1 MDGLDSSSCSL
12 ILQEYPY
19 PAEYMEGGGS
29 SSSFDS
35 ASDGDDGGPGFEEE
49 YNYPEEY
56 EVKSS
61 FSRPTTPKP
70 TTPKP

>member
-1 MDGLDSSSCSL
+1 
-12 ILQEYPY
+12 
-19 PAEYMEGGGS
+19 MEGGGS

-35 ASDGDDGGPGFEEE
+35 ASDAEDGGPGFEEE